1 MTNDQFKELEN
12 IYKDIEQIKKELNCL
27 KQCNCCIR
35 LYGDNGYF
43 GTTRE
48 LHSIP
53 SSIIYN
59 FASKYL
65 TKKLANLQKQ
75 FKNS

>member
-43 GTTRE
+43 GTTR
-48 LHSIP
+48 
-53 SSIIYN
+53 
-59 FASKYL
+59 
-65 TKKLANLQKQ
+65 
-75 FKNS
+75 